1 MIFFSMG
8 EVSDEEEEEEDARA
22 RVAIDNNG
30 NRRRVA
36 EASVT
41 RLKRFVLAMLMDNII

>member
-8 EVSDEEEEEEDARA
+8 EVISDEEEEEEDARA
-22 RVAIDNNG
+22 RVAIDNDG
-30 NRRRVA
+30 NRTSAV

-41 RLKRFVLAMLMDNII
+41 RLRRFVLAMLME